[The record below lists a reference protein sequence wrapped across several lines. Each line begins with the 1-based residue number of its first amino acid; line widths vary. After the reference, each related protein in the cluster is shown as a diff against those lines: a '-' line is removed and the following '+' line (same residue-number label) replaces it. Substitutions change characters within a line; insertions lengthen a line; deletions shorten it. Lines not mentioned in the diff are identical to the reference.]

1 MNAPFGYFQETF
13 LILSTLVKIKV
24 VVLQNAIQA
33 LQMAKKELVK
43 PHVLDEIEV
52 RDSRTSLDSR
62 GPREHD
68 SRIRYLIYVDPELSH
83 CNGLFLSIEA

>member
-13 LILSTLVKIKV
+13 LILSTLAKIKV

-52 RDSRTSLDSR
+52 RDPRTRL
-62 GPREHD
+62 ENKHD
-68 SRIRYLIYVDPELSH
+68 ARI
-83 CNGLFLSIEA
+83 